1 MTHEALLMGVDLLE
15 LAPVP
20 GLLAAARTLLN
31 IWDILQRVDV
41 SLFPLYHMYDD
52 LTRAYGGM
60 NR

>member
-1 MTHEALLMGVDLLE
+1 MGVDLLE

-41 SLFPLYHMYDD
+41 SVFPLHHMYDD